1 MEPWRLFWA
10 KTNREQLEGLPADW
24 THPLWAHLL
33 DVGSAAQVL
42 WDKYLPAAFRQKM
55 AAALGMD
62 EAAAGRFLSI
72 WIGLHDLG
80 KGIPSFQ
87 GMPGAAPQIVA
98 ALAAQGLPIHPDAN
112 RLHHGHASIAI
123 VHNWLR
129 GRGLPINTLLDAA
142 AACVGIHH
150 GKLCGSDTWKSVAGD
165 QKATAVL
172 GSPAWRQAQRELA
185 DAVFTT
191 WGAAWPAADR
201 CATINTLSGAWPD
214 WLMAF
219 AGWATL
225 ADWLGSMQSC
235 YDHSVQAADDLA
247 TYLLKSRTG
256 AALAFQT
263 AGLDQTAGLRAHS
276 FSAHFGNAPRPL
288 QEITRDLDVSAA
300 GAHLVIVEA
309 PTGEGK
315 TEAAFYLAA
324 RLGGGMYVAMPSQAT
339 SDGLFPRLR
348 DFLTGDAATT
358 KLGAH
363 TGQAAAVRLVHGNDL
378 LHDDALALVAV
389 AASTAFVADP
399 GPGNTDTHPDPQA
412 TSRVLGWFM
421 PKKRALLVPYGV
433 GTVDQLFLGV
443 LYARHF
449 FLRLFALSGKTVI
462 FDEVHAY
469 DTYMNTV
476 FERLLSWLRALDVH
490 VVILSATLPGHT
502 RARLLQAWGTGE
514 PTTPGQP
521 ASYPV
526 AWHAHGGTVQ
536 AAPFPPTPGREQR
549 LTFRWCPAEVEAI
562 AAQARALL
570 QQGATVIIICNQVD
584 RAQRVFQLLDQD
596 PPLLADGTP
605 LPTADRHL
613 LHARMPQA
621 WRKQREAA
629 ALTRFGKDRPTQ
641 PALLVGTQV
650 VEQSLDLDA
659 DAMITD
665 LAPIDLLLQRAGRL
679 HRHQRH
685 NRPVSFTEP
694 VLYFAAIEA
703 ANDTLPDV
711 DAVSGRGHIYP
722 RPVLWKTY
730 AVLRTLG
737 GWALPLGN
745 GTYPGYRALIESVY
759 GELSTPPAGLAPA
772 EQTRYQEA
780 EHAWAEDTRSQE
792 AEATRRIVPP
802 PRKLHNLFTFEEAE
816 LVDDDDAPQGEVPK
830 HLLAATRNPEG
841 ISAEILLLH
850 HTSQGWATEPGG
862 PAVLSRHRPNFLT
875 PATIRTLFG
884 AAVRLSHPGIVATL
898 WKTTNSDWEAMQ
910 QQHRLLQRFHLLELH
925 DGAAQVGQYQLRLDK
940 RLGLLIEKQLV
951 QQETTAP
958 QSGEKSS
965 A

>member
-42 WDKYLPAAFRQKM
+42 WEKFLPPVLKQKM
-55 AAALGMD
+55 AAGLGME
-62 EAAAGRFLSI
+62 EAAAGCFLSI

-87 GMPGAAPQIVA
+87 GMPGAAPLIVA
-98 ALAAQGLPIHPDAN
+98 ALAAQDLSIHPDAN

-129 GRGLPINTLLDAA
+129 DRGLPLNTLLDAA

-150 GKLCGSDTWKSVAGD
+150 GKLCGSEVWKSVAGD
-165 QKATAVL
+165 QKATAAL
-172 GSPAWRQAQRELA
+172 GGATWRQAQGELA
-185 DAVFTT
+185 EAVFTA
-191 WGAAWPAADR
+191 WGATWPASDQ
-201 CATINTLSGAWPD
+201 CPTINTLSGTWPD

-219 AGWATL
+219 AGWTTL

-235 YDHSVQAADDLA
+235 YDHSVQATDNLA
-247 TYLLKSRTG
+247 AYLPKSRAG
-256 AALAFQT
+256 AERAFQT
-263 AGLDQTAGLRAHS
+263 AGLDLTAGLRAHP
-276 FSAHFGNAPRPL
+276 FAAHFGNEPRPL
-288 QEITRDLDVSAA
+288 QEIARDVDVSAA
-300 GAHLVIVEA
+300 GAHLVVVEA

-348 DFLTGDAATT
+348 DFLAGDATASR
-358 KLGAH
+358 LGAH
-363 TGQAAAVRLVHGNDL
+363 TGEAAALRLVHGNDL

-389 AASTAFVADP
+389 AESIAFVADA
-399 GPGNTDTHPDPQA
+399 GVRNTDEQPDPQA
-412 TSRVLGWFM
+412 TGRVLGWFM

-469 DTYMNTV
+469 DTYMNTI
-476 FERLLSWLRALDVH
+476 FERLLNWLRALDVH
-490 VVILSATLPGHT
+490 VVVLSATLPGQT
-502 RARLLQAWGTGE
+502 RARLLQAWGAPE
-514 PTTPGQP
+514 STTTNHLAP
-521 ASYPV
+521 YPV
-526 AWHAHGGTVQ
+526 AWHAHGAAVQ
-536 AAPFPPTPGREQR
+536 TIPFPPTPGREQH
-549 LTFRWCPAEVEAI
+549 LSFRWCPAEVEAI
-562 AAQARALL
+562 AAQARTLL

-596 PPLLADGTP
+596 PPVLADGTL
-605 LPTADRHL
+605 LPPANRHL
-613 LHARMPQA
+613 LHARMPQT
-621 WRKQREAA
+621 WRKQRTAA
-629 ALTRFGKDRPTQ
+629 ALTRFGEHRPAQ

-679 HRHQRH
+679 HRHQRA
-685 NRPVSFTEP
+685 NRPTGFTEP
-694 VLYFAAIEA
+694 VLYLAATGA
-703 ANDTLPDV
+703 AADALPDV
-711 DAVSGRGHIYP
+711 EVVSGRGHIYP

-730 AVLRTLG
+730 AVLRALG

-745 GTYPGYRALIESVY
+745 DTYPGYRPLIESVY
-759 GELSTPPAGLAPA
+759 GELSTPPAGLSPA
-772 EQTRYQEA
+772 AETAYREA
-780 EHAWAEDTRSQE
+780 EKKWTGDTRSQE
-792 AEATRRIVPP
+792 AEALRRIVPP
-802 PRKLHNLFTFEEAE
+802 PRKLHNLFTFEKAE
-816 LVDDDDAPQGEVPK
+816 LVEEDDAPQSQVPL

-841 ISAEILLLH
+841 INAEVLLLH
-850 HTSQGWATEPGG
+850 HTPKGWATEPGG
-862 PAVLSRHRPNFLT
+862 PVVLSRHSKFLT

-884 AAVRLSHPGIVATL
+884 AAVRLSHAGIVATL
-898 WKTTNSDWEAMQ
+898 WKTPHPEWEAMQ

-925 DGAAQVGQYQLRLDK
+925 DGSTQVGQYQLRLDE
-940 RLGLLIEKQLV
+940 RLGLVITKAKQS
-951 QQETTAP
+951 TP
-958 QSGEKSS
+958 D
-965 A
+965 